1 MKDIVSIRKTRPFGA
16 GWGSLAKRLVANRKF
31 YPKQRARDFVRIASV
46 PELNATLTRD
56 FTRFYQE
63 AAKKTHAL
71 VEPLTDEQI
80 WTRPYPYGNSI
91 GHLLLHLTGNLSY
104 YIAGEI
110 GGSGYVRNR
119 PLEFT
124 NTSHAPKAVLLEMF
138 DGTIEM
144 VAAVLLK
151 QSEQDWSASYAAKG
165 FEDCGDQFT
174 AFLRCA
180 AHLSHHTGQIM
191 YLCKELERKRCE

>member
-1 MKDIVSIRKTRPFGA
+1 MSDLNTT
-16 GWGSLAKRLVANRKF
+16 LV
-31 YPKQRARDFVRIASV
+31 RDF
-46 PELNATLTRD
+46 E
-56 FTRFYQE
+56 RFYRE
-63 AAKKTHAL
+63 AAQKIRAL

-80 WTRPYPYGNSI
+80 WTRPYTYGNSV

-124 NTSHAPKAVLLEMF
+124 DTSHAPKAVLLKIFE
-138 DGTIEM
+138 GTIEM
-144 VAAVLLK
+144 VAAVIK
-151 QSEQDWSASYAAKG
+151 KHSEQEWSAAYTAKG
-165 FEDCGDQFT
+165 FEDCGDRFT

-180 AHLSHHTGQIM
+180 AHLSHHTGQII
-191 YLCKELERKRCE
+191 YLCKELARSSRE

>member
-1 MKDIVSIRKTRPFGA
+1 VSNLNTT
-16 GWGSLAKRLVANRKF
+16 LV
-31 YPKQRARDFVRIASV
+31 RDFER
-46 PELNATLTRD
+46 NYR
-56 FTRFYQE
+56 E
-63 AAKKTHAL
+63 AAQKIYAL

-124 NTSHAPKAVLLEMF
+124 DTSRAPKAVLLKIF
-138 DGTIEM
+138 QGTIEM
-144 VAAVLLK
+144 VIAVIKK
-151 QSEQDWSASYAAKG
+151 QSEQDWFAAYTAKG
-165 FEDCGDQFT
+165 FEDCGDRFT

-180 AHLSHHTGQIM
+180 AHLSHHTGQII
-191 YLCKELERKRCE
+191 YLCKEIQRQSRE

>member
-1 MKDIVSIRKTRPFGA
+1 MRKTRPFGA
-16 GWGSLAKRLVANRKF
+16 GWRLVANRKF
-31 YPKQRARDFVRIASV
+31 YPKQRASEFVRIALVSA
-46 PELNATLTRD
+46 LNATIATD
-56 FTRFYQE
+56 FTRYYRE
-63 AAKKTHAL
+63 AAKKVHTL
-71 VEPLTDEQI
+71 VEPLTDEQV

-124 NTSHAPKAVLLEMF
+124 DTARAPKAVLLRMF

-144 VAAVLLK
+144 VAAVVHK
-151 QSEQDWSASYAAKG
+151 QSERDWATAYTAKG
-165 FEDCGDQFT
+165 MEDCGDRFT

-180 AHLSHHTGQIM
+180 AHISHHTGQII
-191 YLCKELERKRCE
+191 YLCKELERQQHS

>member
-1 MKDIVSIRKTRPFGA
+1 MSNLNTTLVS
-16 GWGSLAKRLVANRKF
+16 
-31 YPKQRARDFVRIASV
+31 DFER
-46 PELNATLTRD
+46 NYR
-56 FTRFYQE
+56 E
-63 AAKKTHAL
+63 AAQKIHSL
-71 VEPLTDEQI
+71 VGPLTDEQI
-80 WTRPYPYGNSI
+80 WSRPYPYGNSV

-124 NTSHAPKAVLLEMF
+124 DRSHAPKAVLLKMF

-144 VAAVLLK
+144 VVAVLQK
-151 QSEQDWSASYAAKG
+151 QSEQDWSAAYTAKG
-165 FEDCGDQFT
+165 FEDCGDRFT

-180 AHLSHHTGQIM
+180 AHLSHHTGQII
-191 YLCKELERKRCE
+191 YLCKELERQRRE